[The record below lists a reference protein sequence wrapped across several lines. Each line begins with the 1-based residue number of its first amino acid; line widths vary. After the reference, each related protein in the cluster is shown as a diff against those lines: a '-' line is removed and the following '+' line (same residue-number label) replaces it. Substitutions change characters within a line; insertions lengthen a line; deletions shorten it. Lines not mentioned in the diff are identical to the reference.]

1 MKISMYTFLFEIDSK
16 FYAYNTLS
24 NALIEIAEDTYKI
37 LLVNKNR
44 HTPLQEKDLGCD
56 ELYQTLKENHMI
68 TENDRDEFLLYK
80 SIILAGRSIN
90 ILNLT
95 IAPTMD
101 CNYSCSYCFENCKRN
116 IYMTEKVIS
125 SIIKFI
131 EQYENIKNIHVV
143 WFGGEPLLGIKQIE
157 SLYRKMILIPDKNY
171 SFSIISNGFLI
182 SPDII
187 KLFKEMKSQ
196 HIQITLDGLKETHN
210 KIKFTKNENDTFSR
224 TIKNIDLLASSAPEI
239 RISIRVNMNKEN
251 SSEFITLYSFILQR
265 YKSNPLIGI
274 YPAFITSTSSKSSSS
289 CSLLFN
295 RQEKSEFIQ
304 QLYYD
309 RGIVTNLCG
318 YPDSSFTECS
328 IRNKHT
334 FTIDPEGYLYKC
346 WEIIGDQ
353 KYAIAKLDS
362 EGTIQS
368 IDQKILNRYLYAA
381 DPLEDKTCSKCP
393 YLPICF
399 GGCPHKRIENIFKD
413 KHYDTC
419 TYLKGSLKEF
429 IKIHLSQNS

>member
-24 NALIEIAEDTYKI
+24 NALIKIAEDTYKI
-37 LLVNKNR
+37 LLVNKNS

-56 ELYQTLKENHMI
+56 ELYQTLIENHMI

-187 KLFKEMKSQ
+187 KLFKEMKLQ

-309 RGIVTNLCG
+309 RCIVTNLCG

>member
-187 KLFKEMKSQ
+187 KLFKEMKLQ
-196 HIQITLDGLKETHN
+196 HIQITLDGLK
-210 KIKFTKNENDTFSR
+210 
-224 TIKNIDLLASSAPEI
+224 
-239 RISIRVNMNKEN
+239 
-251 SSEFITLYSFILQR
+251 R

-429 IKIHLSQNS
+429 IKIHLSQIAE

>member
-1 MKISMYTFLFEIDSK
+1 MIHLRQLVHRAKIE
-16 FYAYNTLS
+16 TL
-24 NALIEIAEDTYKI
+24 I
-37 LLVNKNR
+37 
-44 HTPLQEKDLGCD
+44 
-56 ELYQTLKENHMI
+56 
-68 TENDRDEFLLYK
+68 
-80 SIILAGRSIN
+80 
-90 ILNLT
+90 
-95 IAPTMD
+95 
-101 CNYSCSYCFENCKRN
+101 
-116 IYMTEKVIS
+116 
-125 SIIKFI
+125 
-131 EQYENIKNIHVV
+131 
-143 WFGGEPLLGIKQIE
+143 
-157 SLYRKMILIPDKNY
+157 
-171 SFSIISNGFLI
+171 
-182 SPDII
+182 
-187 KLFKEMKSQ
+187 
-196 HIQITLDGLKETHN
+196 
-210 KIKFTKNENDTFSR
+210 
-224 TIKNIDLLASSAPEI
+224 
-239 RISIRVNMNKEN
+239 
-251 SSEFITLYSFILQR
+251 
-265 YKSNPLIGI
+265 
-274 YPAFITSTSSKSSSS
+274 
-289 CSLLFN
+289 
-295 RQEKSEFIQ
+295 
-304 QLYYD
+304 
-309 RGIVTNLCG
+309 NLCG

>member
-1 MKISMYTFLFEIDSK
+1 
-16 FYAYNTLS
+16 
-24 NALIEIAEDTYKI
+24 
-37 LLVNKNR
+37 
-44 HTPLQEKDLGCD
+44 
-56 ELYQTLKENHMI
+56 
-68 TENDRDEFLLYK
+68 
-80 SIILAGRSIN
+80 
-90 ILNLT
+90 
-95 IAPTMD
+95 
-101 CNYSCSYCFENCKRN
+101 
-116 IYMTEKVIS
+116 
-125 SIIKFI
+125 
-131 EQYENIKNIHVV
+131 
-143 WFGGEPLLGIKQIE
+143 
-157 SLYRKMILIPDKNY
+157 MILIPDKNY

-187 KLFKEMKSQ
+187 KLFKEMKLQ

-353 KYAIAKLDS
+353 KYANSKIGFRRNYSIHRS
-362 EGTIQS
+362 E
-368 IDQKILNRYLYAA
+368 
-381 DPLEDKTCSKCP
+381 
-393 YLPICF
+393 
-399 GGCPHKRIENIFKD
+399 
-413 KHYDTC
+413 
-419 TYLKGSLKEF
+419 
-429 IKIHLSQNS
+429 NS

>member
-1 MKISMYTFLFEIDSK
+1 MLF
-16 FYAYNTLS
+16 
-24 NALIEIAEDTYKI
+24 
-37 LLVNKNR
+37 
-44 HTPLQEKDLGCD
+44 
-56 ELYQTLKENHMI
+56 
-68 TENDRDEFLLYK
+68 
-80 SIILAGRSIN
+80 RS
-90 ILNLT
+90 
-95 IAPTMD
+95 
-101 CNYSCSYCFENCKRN
+101 
-116 IYMTEKVIS
+116 MTEKVIS

-187 KLFKEMKSQ
+187 KLFKEMKLQ

>member
-1 MKISMYTFLFEIDSK
+1 M
-16 FYAYNTLS
+16 
-24 NALIEIAEDTYKI
+24 
-37 LLVNKNR
+37 
-44 HTPLQEKDLGCD
+44 
-56 ELYQTLKENHMI
+56 
-68 TENDRDEFLLYK
+68 
-80 SIILAGRSIN
+80 
-90 ILNLT
+90 
-95 IAPTMD
+95 
-101 CNYSCSYCFENCKRN
+101 
-116 IYMTEKVIS
+116 
-125 SIIKFI
+125 
-131 EQYENIKNIHVV
+131 
-143 WFGGEPLLGIKQIE
+143 
-157 SLYRKMILIPDKNY
+157 
-171 SFSIISNGFLI
+171 
-182 SPDII
+182 
-187 KLFKEMKSQ
+187 
-196 HIQITLDGLKETHN
+196 
-210 KIKFTKNENDTFSR
+210 
-224 TIKNIDLLASSAPEI
+224 LASSAPEI

-399 GGCPHKRIENIFKD
+399 GGCPHKRIENIF
-413 KHYDTC
+413 
-419 TYLKGSLKEF
+419 
-429 IKIHLSQNS
+429 

>member
-24 NALIEIAEDTYKI
+24 NALIEIA
-37 LLVNKNR
+37 
-44 HTPLQEKDLGCD
+44 CD

-187 KLFKEMKSQ
+187 KLFKEMKLQ

-419 TYLKGSLKEF
+419 TYLKDSLKEF

>member
-24 NALIEIAEDTYKI
+24 NALIKIAEDTYKI

-56 ELYQTLKENHMI
+56 ELYQTLIENHMI

-187 KLFKEMKSQ
+187 KLFKEMKLQ

-334 FTIDPEGYLYKC
+334 FTIDPEGYL
-346 WEIIGDQ
+346 
-353 KYAIAKLDS
+353 
-362 EGTIQS
+362 
-368 IDQKILNRYLYAA
+368 
-381 DPLEDKTCSKCP
+381 
-393 YLPICF
+393 
-399 GGCPHKRIENIFKD
+399 
-413 KHYDTC
+413 
-419 TYLKGSLKEF
+419 
-429 IKIHLSQNS
+429 